1 MDLNQWVFI
10 GLFFAL
16 GWTLP
21 ALPIVLGKLLAPRRP
36 NPVKLQAYEC
46 GVEMVGS
53 AWTQFRA
60 QYYIFA
66 LVFVIF
72 DVELVFLFPWALA
85 YNQLGLFALFAGRRA
100 RLYLAQ
106 RCAALGMNRSRYAR
120 ERTVFLPGQRSWLRQ
135 VWGESRRRQRL

>member
-1 MDLNQWVFI
+1 MGLGSVQIALEGQRRMSLNEWVFV

-36 NPVKLQAYEC
+36 NPVKQDPYEC

-53 AWTQFRA
+53 PWAQFRA
-60 QYYIFA
+60 EYYIFA
-66 LVFVIF
+66 LVFVVF

-85 YNQLGLFALFAGRRA
+85 YNQLGLFALFEMAVFI
-100 RLYLAQ
+100 
-106 RCAALGMNRSRYAR
+106 ALLVVALVYTWRKGALEWS
-120 ERTVFLPGQRSWLRQ
+120 
-135 VWGESRRRQRL
+135 